1 MEDKNNVLAGQ
12 QNSENNAVK
21 LKKNKKPFEINRNFN
36 DNKKNYACKNEITNN
51 RNEGRNPNNMN
62 LVKDETVL
70 QIERLKSEIN
80 EVLSNIN
87 VKGIKKETNNE
98 DDNNKNNKGN
108 TEDIKNLIPENKFT
122 NYYGNP

>member
-1 MEDKNNVLAGQ
+1 
-12 QNSENNAVK
+12 
-21 LKKNKKPFEINRNFN
+21 
-36 DNKKNYACKNEITNN
+36 
-51 RNEGRNPNNMN
+51 MN

-98 DDNNKNNKGN
+98 DDSNKDNKGN